1 MYVIFKKMVETP
13 LIITDLPY
21 DFVVQHRFFHLPSS
35 KIPFD
40 SFQFLDY
47 LKAQVIIAVEIV
59 GDFEGKDII
68 EKYYKEDKEYLL
80 QKSSQEVL
88 QFYDDN
94 NYVDINYTMTKG
106 IIEAIQCNEKV
117 YETKSKYLSE
127 SYNLLKA
134 DTILIIFSLILY
146 ILKQIL

>member
-80 QKSSQEVL
+80 QKSTQEQLKEKQVIIDKKNEKKQDEEIKEKKNKKQEEEEKRNMKEVVVIKDENIKEL
-88 QFYDDN
+88 MDDF
-94 NYVDINYTMTKG
+94 
-106 IIEAIQCNEKV
+106 IIE
-117 YETKSKYLSE
+117 
-127 SYNLLKA
+127 
-134 DTILIIFSLILY
+134 D
-146 ILKQIL
+146 